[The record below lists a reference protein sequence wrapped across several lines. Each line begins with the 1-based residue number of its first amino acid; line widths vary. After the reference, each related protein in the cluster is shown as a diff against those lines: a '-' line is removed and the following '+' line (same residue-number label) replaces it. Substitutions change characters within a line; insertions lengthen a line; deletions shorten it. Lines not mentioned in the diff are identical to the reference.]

1 MIKKIL
7 FSILCLICC
16 AASGAADYRF
26 SAASGIH
33 ADGLAADA
41 SGRMFISVTV
51 HPYGSERSA
60 VVLCSE
66 SSGKWTKGKTVL
78 EDASYSIP
86 WLAPDRVL
94 RLFFRRDGKVMMT
107 EMQGNAAG
115 WKKPVAV
122 GSGRPTGTPLSAGEG
137 LWLLPVLQEDGPK
150 VYRTSDAGKTWSVTG
165 GPVTRGYDAS
175 FCETKLYPTASGTL
189 ALVMRTLGT
198 TNAYVSFSGDLGV
211 TWTAPRVFC
220 HNPNLGFDV
229 KMLPEGEVLFVKNA
243 RYDNA
248 KYNLARGLYAYLSPD
263 NGTLWHGGLMLDGR
277 EGVLDPCVL
286 LQDGRILC
294 AYTYENNGYNSIC
307 LAETSRDEIA
317 RAWGSYDKPPQTAPV
332 ELFRAGRSEE
342 ALAEKFAPLMK
353 KHGVYKSGTL
363 KIATYNIEWQGYVKA
378 CSWDERVKSIK
389 VLFDTYGFDLVGTQ
403 EPDVAMMEQLMYSLD
418 GYEAIWLVPGNYNG
432 NGFIAINPIIYRK
445 DRLELLGQGVFY
457 YSDTDDP
464 SVQGWDSWGVGRNCH
479 WARFRD
485 RHTGKELCIF
495 NSHVDHRGLESKEY
509 SPLMLQKKILE
520 IAPDCAVFCTG
531 DFNFNEE
538 TPGYRRM
545 VDCPWL
551 SDSMT
556 SLPERKR
563 ENWEYFSMANF
574 KPLSTVPKSRLH
586 LDHIFYTH
594 NNSRVLSWKLITDA
608 PNGVYGSDHLPIT
621 VEWQI
626 AE

>member
-1 MIKKIL
+1 MIRKVL
-7 FSILCLICC
+7 SALLALPCC
-16 AASGAADYRF
+16 IAAGAADF
-26 SAASGIH
+26 SISNAASIH
-33 ADGLAADA
+33 ADALAVSA
-41 SGRMFISVTV
+41 SGVKYMSITV
-51 HPYGSERSA
+51 RPYGSDRSA

-66 SSGKWTKGKTVL
+66 VSGKWKEGKCVL
-78 EDASYSIP
+78 EDASDGI
-86 WLAPDRVL
+86 LAPAADGTL
-94 RLFFRRDGKVMMT
+94 RMFFLRGDKAMMA
-107 EMQGNAAG
+107 EMSVGASG
-115 WKKPVAV
+115 W
-122 GSGRPTGTPLSAGEG
+122 GRPVTIGAGRPSGIPLCSGDG
-137 LWLLPVLQEDGPK
+137 GWLLPVLDKNGPK
-150 VYRTSDAGKTWSVTG
+150 VYRTSDSGKTWNLAGS
-165 GPVTRGYDAS
+165 PATRGYDAS
-175 FCETKLYPTASGTL
+175 LCEAKLYPTSSGAL

-198 TNAYVSFSGDLGV
+198 ANAYISFSGDFGA

-229 KMLPEGEVLFVKNA
+229 KMLPGGEVLFVKNA

-263 NGTLWHGGLMLDGR
+263 NGALWHGGLMLDGR
-277 EGVLDPCVL
+277 EGVHDPCVL
-286 LQDGRILC
+286 LQDGRIVC
-294 AYTYENNGYNSIC
+294 AYTYEHNGYNSIC
-307 LAETSRDEIA
+307 IAETSRDEIA
-317 RAWGSYDKPPQTAPV
+317 RAWGSYDKPAQITPV
-332 ELFRAGRSEE
+332 EIFRAGRSED
-342 ALAEKFAPLMK
+342 ALAEKYAPLMK
-353 KHGVYKSGTL
+353 NHTVYKSETL
-363 KIATYNIEWQGYVKA
+363 KIATYNIEWQGYVKQ
-378 CSWDERVKSIK
+378 CSWDERIKSIK

-403 EPDVAMMEQLMYSLD
+403 EPDVPMMEQLMYSLD
-418 GYEAIWLVPGNYNG
+418 GYEAIWLVPENYKG

-445 DRLELLGQGVFY
+445 DRLELLNQGVFY

-464 SVQGWDSWGVGRNCH
+464 AVIGWDSWGVGRNCH

-509 SPLMLQKKILE
+509 SPLLLQKKILE

-538 TPGYRRM
+538 TPGYKRM

-556 SLPERKR
+556 SLPEKKR
-563 ENWEYFSMANF
+563 TNWEYFSMANF
-574 KPLSTVPKSRLH
+574 KPLSTVPKNHLH

-608 PNGVYGSDHLPIT
+608 PGGVYGSDHLPIT